1 MNLAV
6 DRVLRTDTVAGKRAP
21 SGYRPAEGPVPGF
34 PNALRLLGPAFVA
47 AIAFVDPGNV
57 ATNVSAGA
65 LFGYALL
72 WAVLAASVVA
82 MLVQYLSAK
91 LAVATG
97 LGLAEVCREH
107 TATPVRLGLWVV
119 AELVVITTDLAE
131 FVGGAIALNLL
142 FGISPLTGG
151 VLVSIATVVVLA
163 LRMRGREAFPAVV
176 MGLLFL
182 IAIAFTY
189 MIVRTPLDAGAAAGG
204 LVPHLGGAQAA
215 LLACGIVGAT
225 VMPHAV
231 FLHSSLVSGL
241 DRPSPVRTSAML
253 KFLRRDVIVAM
264 SLAGAVN
271 ALMLLVGTQ
280 VPSAEGDSLA
290 SVHSAFSRIAGTAF
304 ATIFAI
310 ALLASGLA
318 SAVAGVYSGQA
329 VMQGFL
335 RRNSNIWLRRV
346 ISAVPALLILAVV
359 GDPTEALVLS
369 QVALAFG
376 LPFAVIPLLVFTAR
390 RSLMGRFVNRRVT
403 TAIGILVAC
412 VVIALNAFVLSNLFG
427 GN

>member
-1 MNLAV
+1 MNLALA
-6 DRVLRTDTVAGKRAP
+6 RVSRTDTVRGERGT
-21 SGYRPAEGPVPGF
+21 SGYRPAQGPVPGF

-47 AIAFVDPGNV
+47 AIAFVDPGNF

-65 LFGYALL
+65 LFGYELL
-72 WAVLAASVVA
+72 WTVLAASVVA

-91 LAVATG
+91 LAMTTG

-107 TATPVRLGLWVV
+107 SPTPIRLGLWVV

-142 FGISPLTGG
+142 FGISPLVGG
-151 VLVSIATVVVLA
+151 VLVSIATVFVLS
-163 LRMRGREAFPAVV
+163 LRMRGREVFPAVV

-182 IAIAFTY
+182 IAIAFVY

-204 LVPHLGGAQAA
+204 LVPHIRTPHAA

-231 FLHSSLVSGL
+231 FLHSSLVGGL
-241 DRPSPVRTSAML
+241 DRPTPVRTPAML
-253 KFLRRDVIVAM
+253 RFLRRDVIVAM
-264 SLAGAVN
+264 CFAGVIN

-280 VPSAEGDSLA
+280 VPSADGDSLA
-290 SVHSAFSRIAGTAF
+290 SAHAAFSRMAGSAF

-318 SAVAGVYSGQA
+318 SATAGVYSGQA

-346 ISAVPALLILAVV
+346 VSAVPALVILALVN
-359 GDPTEALVLS
+359 DPTEALVLS

-376 LPFAVIPLLVFTAR
+376 LPFALIPLLVFTAR

-403 TAIGILVAC
+403 SVIGILVAV
-412 VVIALNAFVLSNLFG
+412 VVIALNAFVLGNLFG